1 MKKSYRTH
9 SLALSLMFF
18 FSVAAFAQRGHPIGG
33 GVGLGGGAGAG
44 AGSAGTG
51 LGNGNLGASSV
62 GSGNLG
68 AGSVGAGTGAGLGAN
83 AGAGRTNVG
92 VNGATSANVSASRQ
106 SPDRVLTNTHLNSSL
121 TSALGNSGVSIP
133 GGNLQTACSGFKD
146 LGNCVAAM
154 HVARNLNIPF
164 ASLQSQMTGSN
175 AVSLGKAI
183 KSTAAAGTDAKAE
196 AKKATKQANADIHA
210 SESASS
216 TTTADSNM

>member
-18 FSVAAFAQRGHPIGG
+18 FSVAAFAQRGHPIGS

-44 AGSAGTG
+44 VGSGAALGGGAATGVGTGTG
-51 LGNGNLGASSV
+51 LGG
-62 GSGNLG
+62 GSL
-68 AGSVGAGTGAGLGAN
+68 GAGTGAGLGAN
-83 AGAGRTNVG
+83 AGTGRTNVG
-92 VNGATSANVSASRQ
+92 VNGATSANVNASRQ
-106 SPDRVLTNTHLNSSL
+106 SPAAVLSDTHLNSSL
-121 TSALGNSGVSIP
+121 TSSLGKSGVSIP
-133 GGNLQTACSGFKD
+133 GGNLQTACSGFKE

-154 HVARNLNIPF
+154 HVAQNLNVPF
-164 ASLQSQMTGSN
+164 SSLQSQMTGSK

-183 KSTAAAGTDAKAE
+183 QNTAAAGTDAKAE

-216 TTTADSNM
+216 TTTADSHM

>member
-1 MKKSYRTH
+1 
-9 SLALSLMFF
+9 MFF

-33 GVGLGGGAGAG
+33 VGLGGGAGAG
-44 AGSAGTG
+44 VGAAGTG
-51 LGNGNLGASSV
+51 LGT
-62 GSGNLG
+62 GNLG
-68 AGSVGAGTGAGLGAN
+68 AGSAGAGTGAGLGAN

-92 VNGATSANVSASRQ
+92 VNGATSANVGASRQ
-106 SPDRVLTNTHLNSSL
+106 SPDSVLTNTHLNSSL

-133 GGNLQTACSGFKD
+133 SGNLQTACSGFRD

-154 HVARNLNIPF
+154 HAARNLNIPF

-216 TTTADSNM
+216 TTTADSNI

>member
-1 MKKSYRTH
+1 MNKSYRTH
-9 SLALSLMFF
+9 TLALSLMFL

-44 AGSAGTG
+44 
-51 LGNGNLGASSV
+51 V
-62 GSGNLG
+62 GSGGALG
-68 AGSVGAGTGAGLGAN
+68 AGGLGAGTGAGVGAN
-83 AGAGRTNVG
+83 AGTGHTNVG
-92 VNGATSANVSASRQ
+92 VNGAASANVNASRQ
-106 SPDRVLTNTHLNSSL
+106 SPDTVLTNTHLNSSL
-121 TSALGNSGVSIP
+121 TSALGHSGVSIP
-133 GGNLQTACSGFKD
+133 GGNLQTACSGFKN

-154 HVARNLNIPF
+154 HVAQNLNIPF

-183 KSTAAAGTDAKAE
+183 QNTAAAGTDAKAE

-216 TTTADSNM
+216 TTTADSHM

>member
-33 GVGLGGGAGAG
+33 SAGLGGGAGAG
-44 AGSAGTG
+44 VGSGAG
-51 LGNGNLGASSV
+51 LGTGNLGT
-62 GSGNLG
+62 
-68 AGSVGAGTGAGLGAN
+68 GSVGAGTGAGLGAN

-92 VNGATSANVSASRQ
+92 ANGATSANVNASRQ
-106 SPDRVLTNTHLNSSL
+106 SPDAVLTNTHLNSSL
-121 TSALGNSGVSIP
+121 TSSLGKSGVSIP
-133 GGNLQTACSGFKD
+133 GGSLQTACSGFKN

-154 HVARNLNIPF
+154 HVAQNLNIPF
-164 ASLQSQMTGSN
+164 ASLQSQMTGSK

-183 KSTAAAGTDAKAE
+183 QSTAAAGTDAKAE

-216 TTTADSNM
+216 TTTADSHM